1 MLQPDAN
8 KSIGVAGQLIS
19 TGVLRG
25 LLGRTDEWAWRI
37 PVGFFDTSPPINAN
51 FEKTVC
57 HSMGLASSYHCGS
70 LFGARVALVAG
81 SKRARGRRKEGL
93 ARTHLK
99 NRYQLQH

>member
-37 PVGFFDTSPPINAN
+37 PVGFFDISPPKSANAEN
-51 FEKTVC
+51 TVR
-57 HSMGLASSYHCGS
+57 HSMGLASSYHRGG
-70 LFGARVALVAG
+70 LFG
-81 SKRARGRRKEGL
+81 
-93 ARTHLK
+93 T
-99 NRYQLQH
+99 